1 MSSTKVILT
10 KNWSI
15 ITTSAC
21 YIQKQ
26 SVDCNIYIAYD
37 TTTPTG
43 TPIKIED
50 NQVRSFAAPAA
61 GNIYGR
67 SDIETEISLTEL

>member
-1 MSSTKVILT
+1 MATTKTTLNKNWVILT
-10 KNWSI
+10 
-15 ITTSAC
+15 TSDC

-50 NQVRSFAAPAA
+50 NQVRSFAAPST
-61 GNIYGR
+61 GSIYAR
-67 SDIETEISLTEL
+67 ADVETVISLTEL